1 MLLLDRANDP
11 RNSVYYIAVQIYKFI
26 ATARKIDGDGLQRA
40 FMQNQ
45 SVGSLNVETYF
56 LALDF
61 LFLLGKIDID
71 KAGNVYV
78 H

>member
-11 RNSVYYIAVQIYKFI
+11 RNGVYYIAAQIYNII
-26 ATARKIDGDGLQRA
+26 ATVRKIDGDSLQSD
-40 FMQNQ
+40 FMQSQ
-45 SVGSLNVETYF
+45 STGALNVETYF

-71 KAGNVYV
+71 RTGDIYV
-78 H
+78 S

>member
-11 RNSVYYIAVQIYKFI
+11 RNSVYYIAAQIYNII
-26 ATARKIDGDGLQRA
+26 ATVQKTDGDSLQSD
-40 FMQNQ
+40 FMQSQ
-45 SVGSLNVETYF
+45 STGALNVETYF

-71 KAGNVYV
+71 RTGDIYV
-78 H
+78 S

>member
-11 RNSVYYIAVQIYKFI
+11 RNSVYYIAAQIYNII
-26 ATARKIDGDGLQRA
+26 ATVQKTDGDSLQSD
-40 FMQNQ
+40 FIQ
-45 SVGSLNVETYF
+45 SQSTGALNVETYF

-71 KAGNVYV
+71 RTGDIYV
-78 H
+78 S

>member
-11 RNSVYYIAVQIYKFI
+11 RNSVYYIAAQICNII
-26 ATARKIDGDGLQRA
+26 ATVRKTDGDSLQSD
-40 FMQNQ
+40 FMQSQ
-45 SVGSLNVETYF
+45 STGALNVETYF

-71 KAGNVYV
+71 RTGDIYV
-78 H
+78 S

>member
-11 RNSVYYIAVQIYKFI
+11 RNSVYYIAAQIYNII
-26 ATARKIDGDGLQRA
+26 ATVQKTDGDSLQSD
-40 FMQNQ
+40 FMQ
-45 SVGSLNVETYF
+45 SLSTGALNVETYF

-71 KAGNVYV
+71 RTGDIYV
-78 H
+78 S